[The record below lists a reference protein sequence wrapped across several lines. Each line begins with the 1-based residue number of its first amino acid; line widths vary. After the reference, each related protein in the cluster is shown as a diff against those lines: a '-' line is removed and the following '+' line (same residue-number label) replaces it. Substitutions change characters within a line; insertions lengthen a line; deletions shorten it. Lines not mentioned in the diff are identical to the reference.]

1 MSNNALSY
9 FDGSKKSKRKKVFNY
24 DHCRKCEN

>member
-9 FDGSKKSKRKKVFNY
+9 FNDKKKSKRKKVFDY
-24 DHCRKCEN
+24 GYCRKCEN